1 MARRMG
7 GGRIYPKVK
16 RGVDVVAA
24 LCALAVAALP
34 MLATALLIRW
44 KIGAP
49 VLFRQQRPG
58 LNGHPF
64 TVLKFRTMSDARDAE
79 GDLLPDK
86 ERLGRFG
93 MALRRWSLDELP
105 QLLNV
110 LRGDMSFIGPRP
122 LLMSYLP
129 LYDAEQWRR
138 MAVRPGIT
146 GWAQVRGRN
155 SNTWPQRF
163 RDDIFYVDNLGPGL
177 DGRILLLTVGKVL
190 TGDGVSAPGQAT
202 MEPFTGTSGTTRE
215 LPRR

>member
-1 MARRMG
+1 MG
-7 GGRIYPKVK
+7 DRRIYPKVK
-16 RGVDVVAA
+16 RAADVVVA
-24 LCALAVAALP
+24 LCALAAAALP
-34 MLATALLIRW
+34 MLVTALLIRR

-58 LNGHPF
+58 LDGHPF
-64 TVLKFRTMSDARDAE
+64 TVLKFRTMSDARDAS
-79 GDLLPDK
+79 GKLLPD
-86 ERLGRFG
+86 EARLGRFG
-93 MALRRWSLDELP
+93 MTLRRWSLDELP

-138 MAVRPGIT
+138 MEVRPGIT

-155 SNTWPQRF
+155 STTWPQRF
-163 RDDIFYVDNLGPGL
+163 RDDVFYVDNLGPIFDL
-177 DGRILLLTVGKVL
+177 RILLLTVRKVL

-202 MEPFTGTSGTTRE
+202 MEPFTGTSGNTADRP
-215 LPRR
+215 PR